1 MTPLITDLAI
11 VAVICLAG
19 WGVEK
24 IWKWNRRRQHRRD
37 MLALANM
44 YEGMPNEIRMAL
56 EARDEHE

>member
-24 IWKWNRRRQHRRD
+24 VAEFMD
-37 MLALANM
+37 AV
-44 YEGMPNEIRMAL
+44 GVAL